1 MAAGTTAAI
10 AATAHAIVNTALLR
24 RPAKNPPPLRERV
37 SVLLP
42 VRDEEHRVEPCLRSL
57 LAQSSPENIEIVVL
71 DDGSTDR
78 TAEMVRAATAGDPR
92 VRLVTGDPLSTGWLG
107 KPHACA
113 QAARHASGEILV
125 FVDADVVL
133 MPHAIESTV
142 DLMRSTGL
150 DLISP
155 YPRQIAQT
163 TAERLIQ
170 PLLQWS
176 WLTFLPLRLAE
187 TSPRP
192 SLSAANGQLLAVRR
206 SAYDKAGGHQAV
218 AMEIIEDVALLRAVK
233 RAGGRGVVV
242 DGTSLASCR
251 MYTGTT
257 EIVDGYEKS
266 LRAAFG
272 SPAGAV
278 AVTAA
283 LAGMYVLP
291 AVAALAGNPVG
302 LIGYLAGVAGR
313 VVTARATGG
322 RVWPDTLAHP
332 ASIAALVALTAN
344 SWRKRGKTQWKGR
357 LV

>member
-1 MAAGTTAAI
+1 
-10 AATAHAIVNTALLR
+10 
-24 RPAKNPPPLRERV
+24 
-37 SVLLP
+37 
-42 VRDEEHRVEPCLRSL
+42 
-57 LAQSSPENIEIVVL
+57 
-71 DDGSTDR
+71 
-78 TAEMVRAATAGDPR
+78 
-92 VRLVTGDPLSTGWLG
+92 
-107 KPHACA
+107 
-113 QAARHASGEILV
+113 
-125 FVDADVVL
+125 

-291 AVAALAGNPVG
+291 AVAALGRQPRWPDRLSRRRRRSG
-302 LIGYLAGVAGR
+302 GHRPRHRRPSLAGYPRPSGLDRRTGR
-313 VVTARATGG
+313 ADREF
-322 RVWPDTLAHP
+322 LA
-332 ASIAALVALTAN
+332 
-344 SWRKRGKTQWKGR
+344 
-357 LV
+357 